1 LWQYAASKDEV
12 VVRSVRVSAKSSSPK
27 GSLVNDGSL
36 WSIIQKI
43 TDDLGVELF
52 DVDLPSDGS
61 GSAGAGVLRVYI
73 TRSKTSVDSEIESD
87 ESGGASEVSS
97 DDELIVEGA
106 SDEEGGQPAA
116 KRTGISLEQCSRVS
130 KRILDI
136 DESDGIIPEGCD
148 LEVSSPGINRRLRR
162 LDHFTGAVGERV
174 RVKFRSEK
182 NTNQVVTGV
191 LEGVSG
197 DVLQIKGEDQG
208 QTVAVQLGDVK
219 EARVDF
225 RFE

>member
-1 LWQYAASKDEV
+1 M
-12 VVRSVRVSAKSSSPK
+12 SAKPSSMKASSPK
-27 GSLVNDGSL
+27 DLPVNDGSL
-36 WSIIQKI
+36 WSIIRKI
-43 TDDLGVELF
+43 TDDIGVELF
-52 DVDLPSDGS
+52 DIDLPSDGS
-61 GSAGAGVLRVYI
+61 GSAGVGVLRVYI
-73 TRSKTSVDSEIESD
+73 TRSKISGDAELQSEAEHD
-87 ESGGASEVSS
+87 CAATEDAATEDTAL
-97 DDELIVEGA
+97 DDELVVEGS
-106 SDEEGGQPAA
+106 SDQGVGQQVG
-116 KRTGISLEQCSRVS
+116 KRSGISLEQCSRVS

-136 DESDGIIPEGCD
+136 DESDGLIPEGCD

-162 LDHFTGAVGERV
+162 LDHFTGAIGERV

-182 NTNQVVTGV
+182 NTNQVVTGL
-191 LEGVSG
+191 LEGVNG